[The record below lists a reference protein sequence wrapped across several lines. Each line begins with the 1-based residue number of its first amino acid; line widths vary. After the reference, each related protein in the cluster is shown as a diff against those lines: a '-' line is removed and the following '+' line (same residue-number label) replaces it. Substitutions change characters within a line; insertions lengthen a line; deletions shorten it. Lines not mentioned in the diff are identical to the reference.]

1 MMDKYSSYM
10 APNRLDRYRPASMN
24 VSTGNPSQDEETR
37 RVKSTEA
44 IANCHIISC
53 VQPREKN
60 KKMRSLDE
68 QSFDITQT
76 RTVSIL
82 RIETPPPSL
91 LFKVKYVSHIQHRSE
106 FLSISSSFK
115 FDIYSRIIQGQK
127 FRVIT
132 LSALK
137 FTCFIF
143 VLFFSFQAFLW
154 RQAATIFLQNVCTN
168 LTQGLKNKKLMNYAR
183 KMYGED
189 SCRILSV

>member
-1 MMDKYSSYM
+1 MMMEYSSYM

-24 VSTGNPSQDEETR
+24 VSTGNPIQDEETR

-115 FDIYSRIIQGQK
+115 FDICSRII
-127 FRVIT
+127 
-132 LSALK
+132 
-137 FTCFIF
+137 
-143 VLFFSFQAFLW
+143 
-154 RQAATIFLQNVCTN
+154 
-168 LTQGLKNKKLMNYAR
+168 
-183 KMYGED
+183 
-189 SCRILSV
+189 